1 MARYTDAD
9 CRLCRREGCKLFLK
23 GDRCVSKKCSIERRP
38 TVPGIHGNSGTRKK
52 VSEYSQQLR
61 EKQKVKRAYG
71 ILEKQFRKYYE
82 EAERQKGT
90 TGEVMLSLL
99 ERRLDN
105 VIYRLGFAG
114 SRDQAR
120 QMVSHSLFTLNGKKA
135 NIPSIQVN
143 VGDVIAVKENKKD
156 IELFKE
162 LKDVKLVTPKWL
174 ETDIEKLTGKVV
186 SLPERDDIDLSIK
199 EHLIIELYS
208 K

>member
-1 MARYTDAD
+1 MARYKDAD

-23 GDRCVSKKCSIERRP
+23 GDRCVSKKCSIEKRP
-38 TVPGIHGNSGTRKK
+38 TVPGIHGNSGMRKK
-52 VSEYSQQLR
+52 TSEYALQLR

-71 ILEKQFRKYYE
+71 VLEKQFRKYYE
-82 EAERQKGT
+82 EAERQKGK

-105 VIYRLGFAG
+105 VIYRLGFAA

-135 NIPSIQVN
+135 NIPSMQVK
-143 VGDVIAVKENKKD
+143 VGDVISVKENKKD
-156 IELFKE
+156 NALFKE

-174 ETDIEKLTGKVV
+174 EVSLENLTGKVTA
-186 SLPERDDIDLSIK
+186 LPERDDIDLTIR

>member
-1 MARYTDAD
+1 MAKYTEAD

-23 GDRCVSKKCSIERRP
+23 GERCVSKKCSFDRRP
-38 TVPGIHGNSGTRKK
+38 TVPGIHGSNVSRKRP
-52 VSEYSQQLR
+52 SEYSLQLR

-71 ILEKQFRKYYE
+71 VLEKQFRKYYE
-82 EAERQKGT
+82 EAERQKGK

-114 SRDQAR
+114 SRDQAK
-120 QMVSHSLFTLNGKKA
+120 QMVSHSMFLLNGKKA
-135 NIPSIQVN
+135 NIPSMQVK
-143 VGDVIAVKENKKD
+143 VGDVISVKDNKKD

-174 ETDIEKLTGKVV
+174 EADIENLTGKVV
-186 SLPERDDIDLSIK
+186 ANPERDDIDLTIK

>member
-23 GDRCVSKKCSIERRP
+23 GDRCVSKKCAIEKRP
-38 TVPGIHGNSGTRKK
+38 TVPGVHGNNTMRKK
-52 VSEYSQQLR
+52 VSEYAQQLR

-71 ILEKQFRKYYE
+71 VLEKQFRKYYE
-82 EAERQKGT
+82 EAERQKGK

-99 ERRLDN
+99 ERRFDN
-105 VIYRLGFAG
+105 VVYRLGFAA

-135 NIPSIQVN
+135 NIPSMQVK
-143 VGDVIAVKENKKD
+143 VGDVIAVKESKKD
-156 IELFKE
+156 NALFKE

-174 ETDIEKLTGKVV
+174 ETDKDKLTGKVIAN
-186 SLPERDDIDLSIK
+186 PERDDIDLTIR

>member
-23 GDRCVSKKCSIERRP
+23 GDRCVSKKCAIERRP
-38 TVPGIHGNSGTRKK
+38 TVPGIHGNNTMRKK
-52 VSEYSQQLR
+52 VSEYAQQLR

-71 ILEKQFRKYYE
+71 VQEKQFRKYYE
-82 EAERQKGT
+82 EAERQKGK

-99 ERRLDN
+99 EKRLDN
-105 VIYRLGFAG
+105 VVYRLGFAA

-135 NIPSIQVN
+135 NIASMQVK

-156 IELFKE
+156 NSLFKE

-174 ETDIEKLTGKVV
+174 ETDKDKLTGKVIAN
-186 SLPERDDIDLSIK
+186 PERDDIDLTIR

>member
-1 MARYTDAD
+1 MARYTGAV
-9 CRLCRREGCKLFLK
+9 CRFCRREGTKLFLK
-23 GDRCVSKKCSIERRP
+23 GDRCVSKKCSIEKRP
-38 TVPGIHGNSGTRKK
+38 TVPGVHGNSGARKK
-52 VSEYSQQLR
+52 VSEYAGQLR

-71 ILEKQFRKYYE
+71 VLEKQFRKYYE
-82 EAERQKGT
+82 EAERQKGK

-105 VIYRLGFAG
+105 VIYRLGFAA

-135 NIPSIQVN
+135 NIPSMQVK
-143 VGDVIAVKENKKD
+143 VGDVICVKENKKD
-156 IELFKE
+156 NALFKE

-174 ETDIEKLTGKVV
+174 EVSLENLTGKVIA
-186 SLPERDDIDLSIK
+186 LPERDDIDLTIK

>member
-1 MARYTDAD
+1 MARYTCAD

-23 GDRCVSKKCSIERRP
+23 GDRCVSKKCSIEKRP
-38 TVPGIHGNSGTRKK
+38 TVPGVHGNDGKK
-52 VSEYSQQLR
+52 VKTSEYAQQLR

-71 ILEKQFRKYYE
+71 VLEKQFKKYYE
-82 EAERQKGT
+82 EAERQKGK

-120 QMVSHSLFTLNGKKA
+120 QMVSHSMFTLNGKKA
-135 NIPSIQVN
+135 NIPSMQVKI
-143 VGDVIAVKENKKD
+143 GDVITVKENKKD

-174 ETDIEKLTGKVV
+174 ETDIEKLSGKVV
-186 SLPERDDIDLSIK
+186 ALPERDDIDLTIR
-199 EHLIIELYS
+199 EHLIVELYS